1 MKNSNPAVID
11 WLNVIAA
18 GCIVV
23 SLLVGAAALGLFPFQ
38 QRLRL
43 SAAIDRIDK
52 IEAKLANHDQRLQS
66 AGLIPRTLAALD
78 RKVSDLDTRV
88 RYPRYA
94 RHYDGCPQC
103 RGDVPNEE
111 GGPPSLCE
119 EGFEVWKSDMRAEKE
134 RRSPAPEKPAD
145 EGATR

>member
-1 MKNSNPAVID
+1 MTIEKVRE
-11 WLNVIAA
+11 WFGVIAVA
-18 GCIVV
+18 CVAV
-23 SLLVGAAALGLFPFQ
+23 PLLVGAAAFEMFPFQ
-38 QRLRL
+38 QRSKLT
-43 SAAIDRIDK
+43 AAIDRIEA
-52 IEAKLANHDQRLQS
+52 IEAKLANHDQRLHS

-78 RKVSDLDTRV
+78 RKVSNLETRV
-88 RYPRYA
+88 IYPRYA

-134 RRSPAPEKPAD
+134 RRSPAPEKPAGTGED
-145 EGATR
+145 R

>member
-1 MKNSNPAVID
+1 MLTPKEIER
-11 WLNVIAA
+11 LGVIAV
-18 GCIVV
+18 GCFAVP
-23 SLLVGAAALGLFPFQ
+23 LLIGAAAFGLFPFQ
-38 QRLRL
+38 QRIKL
-43 SAAIDRIDK
+43 SAAIDRLDK
-52 IEAKLANHDQRLQS
+52 IESQLAVNEERIRS
-66 AGLIPRTLAALD
+66 AGLIPRALDALD
-78 RKVSDLDTRV
+78 RRVSNLDTRV

-145 EGATR
+145 EGTTR

>member
-1 MKNSNPAVID
+1 MSLDKVRE
-11 WLNVIAA
+11 WFGVIAVA
-18 GCIVV
+18 CVAIP
-23 SLLVGAAALGLFPFQ
+23 LLVGAAAFEMFPFQ
-38 QRLRL
+38 QRSKLM
-43 SAAIDRIDK
+43 AAIDRIEAL
-52 IEAKLANHDQRLQS
+52 EAKIASHDQRLHV

-78 RKVSDLDTRV
+78 RKLSNLEMRV
-88 RYPRYA
+88 IYPRYA

-145 EGATR
+145 EGTTR

>member
-1 MKNSNPAVID
+1 MTPIADRLKMIAVAIVSAM
-11 WLNVIAA
+11 LLIGSAA
-18 GCIVV
+18 FGM
-23 SLLVGAAALGLFPFQ
+23 FPFQ
-38 QRLRL
+38 QRIRL
-43 SAAIDRIDK
+43 SDAIDRIDK

-103 RGDVPNEE
+103 RGDVPSEE

-145 EGATR
+145 EGTTR

>member
-1 MKNSNPAVID
+1 MAGQIRFKGVVPLLLSAVAV
-11 WLNVIAA
+11 LA
-18 GCIVV
+18 
-23 SLLVGAAALGLFPFQ
+23 GAAFVGMRDAGMAAVAS
-38 QRLRL
+38 RL
-43 SAAIDRIDK
+43 DK
-52 IEAKLANHDQRLQS
+52 IESQLAANEERLRS
-66 AGLIPRTLAALD
+66 AGLIPRALDALD
-78 RKVSDLDTRV
+78 RRVSNLDTRV

-134 RRSPAPEKPAD
+134 RRSPALEKPDGTGD
-145 EGATR
+145 ER

>member
-1 MKNSNPAVID
+1 MLTPKEIER
-11 WLNVIAA
+11 LGVIAF
-18 GCIVV
+18 GCFAVL
-23 SLLVGAAALGLFPFQ
+23 LLVGAAAFGLFPFQ
-38 QRLRL
+38 QRIKL
-43 SAAIDRIDK
+43 SNAIDRIDK
-52 IEAKLANHDQRLQS
+52 IESQLAANEERLRS
-66 AGLIPRTLAALD
+66 AGLIPRALDALD
-78 RKVSDLDTRV
+78 RRVSNLDTRV

-134 RRSPAPEKPAD
+134 RRSPAPEKPDDAG
-145 EGATR
+145 ENR